1 VTDPLS
7 ETLRD
12 RWLAVTTASVA
23 DAVDRITGRR
33 GFMSGEVKPLAPV
46 RIVGPAVTVLER
58 RSLEAL
64 PPHHALEAI
73 DTAPAGAIIVVGV
86 DDPVAARDVA
96 LWGGLMTVAAVTRG
110 LGGAVLDGGVRDADE
125 IRREGF
131 AVFARSVVPS
141 TTVGRYATVARD
153 VPVVCGGVLVRP
165 GDIMVGDSDGVVVV
179 PKEAAADV
187 LAAAEQ
193 IEQTERAMAQRI
205 REVGSI
211 RRAVEEFARI

>member
-1 VTDPLS
+1 MTELLDRS
-7 ETLRD
+7 LRD

-23 DAVDRITGRR
+23 DAVDRVTHRR
-33 GFMSGEVKPLAPV
+33 GFMSAEIKPLWPV
-46 RIVGPAVTVLER
+46 RMVGPAVTVLEH
-58 RSLEAL
+58 RSQETR
-64 PPHHALEAI
+64 PPHHALDAI
-73 DTAPAGAIIVVGV
+73 DTAPAGAIVVIAT
-86 DDPVAARDVA
+86 DDPLAARDVA
-96 LWGGLMTVAAVTRG
+96 LWGGLMTVAAATRG
-110 LGGAVLDGGVRDADE
+110 LGGAVLDGGARDAGE

-141 TTVGRYATVARD
+141 TTVGRYVTVARD

-165 GDIMVGDSDGVVVV
+165 GDILVGDDDGVVVV
-179 PKEAAADV
+179 PQDAAADV
-187 LAAAEQ
+187 LATAER